1 MNPSQIGKYKLLRL
15 IGEGGMASVYEAEH
29 ETLGSKA
36 AIKVLNPL
44 LSSNKQIRERFK
56 NEARLMASLE
66 HPKITRVL
74 DYEESDSHLAI
85 AMELLPGEDLSARIR
100 RQGKLSEDEIVRIFE
115 QVLQGFEYAHSK
127 GVVHRDIKPSNI
139 FLLPNGQVKL
149 LDFGIAKL
157 FDNGGEMTQTG
168 TQLGTPVYMS
178 PEQVNAEKNIDHRSD
193 IYSLGVTLFYALSG
207 KAPYDSTT
215 SSQFAIFKKI
225 VEEPLPSL
233 EGPRWLV
240 AMVHKACQKDRN
252 HRYASCSAWAMALR
266 QRHTDA
272 ETTVITDTD
281 KTVIEP
287 TPKQPEIREPEPAP
301 KVEPPV
307 PPKKR
312 GTGLYIGIGLGVLLL
327 VGLAF
332 WLGSRKTNVV
342 DAKKEEGK
350 EAAPTV
356 GEEANPE
363 VTIGQQ
369 VWMTKNLDVSTFR
382 NGDPI
387 PQAKTDEEWV
397 KAGENQQPAWCY
409 YENDPANGAK
419 YGKLYNWY
427 AVNDKRGLAPEGYHV
442 PTDAEWTQLTDY
454 LGLGLDVAGK
464 KMKST
469 SGWIENGNGSN
480 ESGFNGLPGGG
491 RDHIGSFRYR
501 GSIGYWW
508 SASEL
513 NTGNAYAR
521 SLNHDGDYL
530 PRGGDNKDGGF
541 SVRCLRD

>member
-66 HPKITRVL
+66 HPNITRVL

-100 RQGKLSEDEIVRIFE
+100 RQGKLSEAEIVRIFE

-215 SSQFAIFKKI
+215 SSQFAIFNI
-225 VEEPLPSL
+225 QEN
-233 EGPRWLV
+233 R
-240 AMVHKACQKDRN
+240 
-252 HRYASCSAWAMALR
+252 
-266 QRHTDA
+266 
-272 ETTVITDTD
+272 
-281 KTVIEP
+281 
-287 TPKQPEIREPEPAP
+287 
-301 KVEPPV
+301 
-307 PPKKR
+307 R
-312 GTGLYIGIGLGVLLL
+312 GTAACLGGAKLAGGHGAQGLPKRPQPPLCQLFCMGF
-327 VGLAF
+327 GLA
-332 WLGSRKTNVV
+332 S
-342 DAKKEEGK
+342 
-350 EAAPTV
+350 AA
-356 GEEANPE
+356 
-363 VTIGQQ
+363 
-369 VWMTKNLDVSTFR
+369 
-382 NGDPI
+382 
-387 PQAKTDEEWV
+387 
-397 KAGENQQPAWCY
+397 
-409 YENDPANGAK
+409 
-419 YGKLYNWY
+419 YG
-427 AVNDKRGLAPEGYHV
+427 
-442 PTDAEWTQLTDY
+442 
-454 LGLGLDVAGK
+454 
-464 KMKST
+464 
-469 SGWIENGNGSN
+469 
-480 ESGFNGLPGGG
+480 
-491 RDHIGSFRYR
+491 
-501 GSIGYWW
+501 
-508 SASEL
+508 
-513 NTGNAYAR
+513 
-521 SLNHDGDYL
+521 
-530 PRGGDNKDGGF
+530 
-541 SVRCLRD
+541 C

>member
-1 MNPSQIGKYKLLRL
+1 
-15 IGEGGMASVYEAEH
+15 MASVYEAEH

-66 HPKITRVL
+66 HPNITRVL

-100 RQGKLSEDEIVRIFE
+100 RQGKLSEAEIVRIFE

-139 FLLPNGQVKL
+139 FLLPNGQVKI

-168 TQLGTPVYMS
+168 TQMGTPVYMS

-252 HRYASCSAWAMALR
+252 LRYASCSAWAMALR

-287 TPKQPEIREPEPAP
+287 TPKQTEIREPEPTS
-301 KVEPPV
+301 KVSPPV

-312 GTGLYIGIGLGVLLL
+312 GAGLYIGIGLGVLLL
-327 VGLAF
+327 LLLL
-332 WLGSRKTNVV
+332 LGFMYFVKGQNIKSKI
-342 DAKKEEGK
+342 KKIY
-350 EAAPTV
+350 V
-356 GEEANPE
+356 Y
-363 VTIGQQ
+363 
-369 VWMTKNLDVSTFR
+369 S
-382 NGDPI
+382 
-387 PQAKTDEEWV
+387 
-397 KAGENQQPAWCY
+397 
-409 YENDPANGAK
+409 
-419 YGKLYNWY
+419 
-427 AVNDKRGLAPEGYHV
+427 KRL
-442 PTDAEWTQLTDY
+442 L
-454 LGLGLDVAGK
+454 
-464 KMKST
+464 
-469 SGWIENGNGSN
+469 
-480 ESGFNGLPGGG
+480 
-491 RDHIGSFRYR
+491 
-501 GSIGYWW
+501 
-508 SASEL
+508 
-513 NTGNAYAR
+513 
-521 SLNHDGDYL
+521 
-530 PRGGDNKDGGF
+530 
-541 SVRCLRD
+541 

>member
-66 HPKITRVL
+66 HPNITRVL

-100 RQGKLSEDEIVRIFE
+100 RQGKLSEAEIVRIFE

-139 FLLPNGQVKL
+139 FLLPNGQVKI

-225 VEEPLPSL
+225 VEEPLPAL
-233 EGPRWLV
+233 EGPSWLV

-252 HRYASCSAWAMALR
+252 HRYASCSAWALALR

-287 TPKQPEIREPEPAP
+287 TSKQPEIREPEPAP
-301 KVEPPV
+301 KVAPV

-312 GTGLYIGIGLGVLLL
+312 GAGLYIGIGLGVLLL

-350 EAAPTV
+350 EA
-356 GEEANPE
+356 NPE

-369 VWMTKNLDVSTFR
+369 VWMTKNLNVATFR

-409 YENDPANGAK
+409 YDNDPKNEEI

-427 AVNDKRGLAPEGYHV
+427 AVNDPRGLAPEGYHV
-442 PTDAEWTQLTDY
+442 PTDEEWTQLSDY
-454 LGLGLDVAGK
+454 LGGEDVAGK

-480 ESGFNGLPGGG
+480 ESGFNGLPGGIRTPYNG
-491 RDHIGSFRYR
+491 AF
-501 GSIGYWW
+501 GYGGFGGFWW
-508 SASEL
+508 SSMAS
-513 NTGNAYAR
+513 NPTNARLR
-521 SLNHDGDYL
+521 SLAVDF
-530 PRGGDNKDGGF
+530 GGVYRNSWDKPIGL

>member
-66 HPKITRVL
+66 HPNITRVL
-74 DYEESDSHLAI
+74 DYEESDSYLAI

-100 RQGKLSEDEIVRIFE
+100 RQGKLSEAEIVRTFE

-139 FLLPNGQVKL
+139 FLLPNGQVKI

-168 TQLGTPVYMS
+168 TQMGTPVYMS

-233 EGPRWLV
+233 EGPNWLV

-252 HRYASCSAWAMALR
+252 YRYASCSAWAMALR

-287 TPKQPEIREPEPAP
+287 TPKQPEIREPEPTSKVAP
-301 KVEPPV
+301 TV

-312 GTGLYIGIGLGVLLL
+312 GAGLYIGIGLGVLLL

-387 PQAKTDEEWV
+387 PQAKTDEEWEA
-397 KAGENQQPAWCY
+397 AGENQQPAWCY
-409 YENDPANGAK
+409 YNNDPQNEEI

-442 PTDAEWTQLTDY
+442 PTDAEWTQLSDY
-454 LGLGLDVAGK
+454 LGGEDVAGK

-469 SGWIENGNGSN
+469 SGWFENGNGTN
-480 ESGFNGLPGGG
+480 ESGFNGLPGGVRYNNG
-491 RDHIGSFRYR
+491 TFRYQ
-501 GSIGYWW
+501 GDDGYWW
-508 SASEL
+508 SASEFNADVAYNRL
-513 NTGNAYAR
+513 LDRSSDDLGRNDGNK
-521 SLNHDGDYL
+521 G
-530 PRGGDNKDGGF
+530 GGF

>member
-66 HPKITRVL
+66 HPNITRVL

-100 RQGKLSEDEIVRIFE
+100 RQGKLSEAEIVRIFE

-139 FLLPNGQVKL
+139 FLLPNGQVKI

-168 TQLGTPVYMS
+168 TQMGTPVYMS

-225 VEEPLPSL
+225 VEEPLPAL
-233 EGPRWLV
+233 EGPSWLV

-252 HRYASCSAWAMALR
+252 HRYASCSAWALALR

-287 TPKQPEIREPEPAP
+287 TPKQTGIREPEPAP
-301 KVEPPV
+301 KVVPPA

-312 GTGLYIGIGLGVLLL
+312 GAGLYIGIGLGVLLL

-332 WLGSRKTNVV
+332 WLGSRKTNKGENQV

-350 EAAPTV
+350 
-356 GEEANPE
+356 EANPE

-369 VWMTKNLDVSTFR
+369 VWMTRNLNVATFR

-409 YENDPANGAK
+409 YDNDPKNEEI

-427 AVNDKRGLAPEGYHV
+427 AVNDPRGLAPEGYHV
-442 PTDAEWTQLTDY
+442 PTDEEWTQLSDY
-454 LGLGLDVAGK
+454 LGGEDVAGK

-480 ESGFNGLPGGG
+480 ESGFNGLPGGY
-491 RDHIGSFRYR
+491 RYSFGTFNNR
-501 GSIGYWW
+501 GYYGYWW
-508 SASEL
+508 SASESLTGLAFTRGLSLDNGYLLRNL
-513 NTGNAYAR
+513 N
-521 SLNHDGDYL
+521 
-530 PRGGDNKDGGF
+530 NKGEGF

>member
-66 HPKITRVL
+66 HPNITRVL

-139 FLLPNGQVKL
+139 FLLPNGQVKI

-168 TQLGTPVYMS
+168 TQMGTPVYMS

-225 VEEPLPSL
+225 VEEPLPAL
-233 EGPRWLV
+233 EGPSWLV

-252 HRYASCSAWAMALR
+252 HRYASCSAWALALR

-287 TPKQPEIREPEPAP
+287 TSKQPEIREPEPAP
-301 KVEPPV
+301 KVAPV

-312 GTGLYIGIGLGVLLL
+312 GAGLYIGIGLGVLLL

-350 EAAPTV
+350 EA
-356 GEEANPE
+356 NPE

-369 VWMTKNLDVSTFR
+369 VWMTKNLTVATFR

-409 YENDPANGAK
+409 YDNDPKNEEI
-419 YGKLYNWY
+419 YGKLYNGY

-442 PTDAEWTQLTDY
+442 PTDAEWTQLSDY
-454 LGLGLDVAGK
+454 LGGEDVAGK

-469 SGWIENGNGSN
+469 SGWIENGNGSK
-480 ESGFNGLPGGG
+480 ESGFNGLPGG
-491 RDHIGSFRYR
+491 FRYNS
-501 GSIGYWW
+501 GAFSDQGYYGYWW
-508 SASEL
+508 SASE
-513 NTGNAYAR
+513 TNAGLAYYR
-521 SLNHDGDYL
+521 DLHHDGDNL
-530 PRGGDNKDGGF
+530 DRDNGDKVLGF

>member
-66 HPKITRVL
+66 HPNITRVL

-139 FLLPNGQVKL
+139 FLLPNGQVKI

-225 VEEPLPSL
+225 VEEPLPAL
-233 EGPRWLV
+233 EGPSWLV

-252 HRYASCSAWAMALR
+252 HRYASCSAWALALR

-287 TPKQPEIREPEPAP
+287 TSKQPEIREPEPAP
-301 KVEPPV
+301 KVAPV

-312 GTGLYIGIGLGVLLL
+312 GAGLYIGIGLGVLLL

-350 EAAPTV
+350 EA
-356 GEEANPE
+356 NPE

-369 VWMTKNLDVSTFR
+369 VWMTKNLNVATFR

-409 YENDPANGAK
+409 YDNDPKNEEI
-419 YGKLYNWY
+419 YGKLYNGY

-442 PTDAEWTQLTDY
+442 PTDAEWTQLSDY
-454 LGLGLDVAGK
+454 LGGEDVAGK

-480 ESGFNGLPGGG
+480 ESGFNGLPGG
-491 RDHIGSFRYR
+491 FRYNS
-501 GSIGYWW
+501 GAFSDQGNVGYWW
-508 SASEL
+508 SASE
-513 NTGNAYAR
+513 TNADYAY
-521 SLNHDGDYL
+521 G
-530 PRGGDNKDGGF
+530 RGLYHVLDCLGRDSYGKEAGF

>member
-1 MNPSQIGKYKLLRL
+1 
-15 IGEGGMASVYEAEH
+15 
-29 ETLGSKA
+29 
-36 AIKVLNPL
+36 
-44 LSSNKQIRERFK
+44 
-56 NEARLMASLE
+56 
-66 HPKITRVL
+66 
-74 DYEESDSHLAI
+74 
-85 AMELLPGEDLSARIR
+85 
-100 RQGKLSEDEIVRIFE
+100 
-115 QVLQGFEYAHSK
+115 
-127 GVVHRDIKPSNI
+127 
-139 FLLPNGQVKL
+139 
-149 LDFGIAKL
+149 
-157 FDNGGEMTQTG
+157 
-168 TQLGTPVYMS
+168 
-178 PEQVNAEKNIDHRSD
+178 
-193 IYSLGVTLFYALSG
+193 LSG

-225 VEEPLPSL
+225 VEEPLPAL
-233 EGPRWLV
+233 EGPSWLV

-252 HRYASCSAWAMALR
+252 HRYASCSAWALALR

-287 TPKQPEIREPEPAP
+287 TSKQPEIREPEPAP
-301 KVEPPV
+301 KVAPV

-312 GTGLYIGIGLGVLLL
+312 GAGLYIGIGLGVLLL

-350 EAAPTV
+350 EA
-356 GEEANPE
+356 NPE

-369 VWMTKNLDVSTFR
+369 VWMTKNLNVATFR

-409 YENDPANGAK
+409 YDNDPKNEEI

-427 AVNDKRGLAPEGYHV
+427 AVNDPRGLAPEGYHV
-442 PTDAEWTQLTDY
+442 PTDEEWTQLSDY
-454 LGLGLDVAGK
+454 LGGEDVAGK

-480 ESGFNGLPGGG
+480 ESGFNGLPGG
-491 RDHIGSFRYR
+491 FRYDN
-501 GSIGYWW
+501 GAFNLQGLSGCWW
-508 SASEL
+508 SASEDDSDY
-513 NTGNAYAR
+513 AYYR
-521 SLNHDGDYL
+521 SLSHNDGYL
-530 PRGGDNKDGGF
+530 IRFVNFKEEGF